1 MFKETMI
8 YICIKLSESFLWK
21 KLTLT
26 IKQIHPF
33 CVSLNSCDR
42 RYLVAYCQPLSQGQ
56 RLIPAYPQHSH
67 WISAYFKHFVYVP
80 TKYDA
85 AIHKKKPR
93 IGLSLPILF
102 MPAFS
107 VEKQYQMTHTARTYI
122 SDPLCISI

>member
-8 YICIKLSESFLWK
+8 FICIKLSESFLWK

-26 IKQIHPF
+26 IKQNSSF
-33 CVSLNSCDR
+33 CVYFKYAVTDDILYIPSAFVTRAEPDSG
-42 RYLVAYCQPLSQGQ
+42 LSIAFA
-56 RLIPAYPQHSH
+56 LDFCV
-67 WISAYFKHFVYVP
+67 FKHFVYVP

-93 IGLSLPILF
+93 IGLSLPYIVH
-102 MPAFS
+102 ACIS

-122 SDPLCISI
+122 SDPLCIP